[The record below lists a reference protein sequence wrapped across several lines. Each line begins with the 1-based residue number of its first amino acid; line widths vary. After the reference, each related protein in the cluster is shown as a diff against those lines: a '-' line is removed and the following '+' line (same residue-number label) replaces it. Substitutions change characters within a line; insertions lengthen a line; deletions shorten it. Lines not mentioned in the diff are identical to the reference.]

1 MGAQMTADMGG
12 QKPPDPPGEMMA
24 VLKIGGS
31 LSRSPA
37 LTDLCRE
44 ISRLGAH
51 HRLLV
56 VPGGGEF
63 ADVARDFYARVQ
75 LSETAAH
82 RMAILAMDQYGY
94 LLGDLIPDVELAT
107 DLPQALQITTRGRVP
122 VLLPARLMDQL
133 DPLPHSWQV
142 TSDSIA
148 AWVAGALQ
156 ATRLVLLKDVDGLFS
171 SPPDSAAS
179 GEMLPQLE
187 IAQLTTLAGGVDQY
201 LKTVLAQYEF
211 ETWVINGQYPRRL
224 AELIE
229 TGRTL
234 GTCIPISPVEI

>member
-1 MGAQMTADMGG
+1 MTSGLV
-12 QKPPDPPGEMMA
+12 A
-24 VLKIGGS
+24 VIKVGGS
-31 LSRSPA
+31 LSRSEALPA
-37 LTDLCRE
+37 LCRE
-44 ISRLGAH
+44 ISRLADH

-63 ADVARDFYARVQ
+63 ADLVRTFYSRMH

-94 LLGDLIPDVELAT
+94 LLADLIPQAELVM
-107 DLPQALQITTRGRVP
+107 DLPALQPVADRRHVA
-122 VLLPARLMDQL
+122 VLLPSNWMAQA

-156 ATRLVLLKDVDGLFS
+156 VPLLVFLKDVDGLFAS
-171 SPPDSAAS
+171 DPASPVPA
-179 GEMLPQLE
+179 ELLPRVDLE
-187 IAQLTTLAGGVDQY
+187 KLITLGGGVDQY
-201 LKTVLAQYEF
+201 LGTLLAQF
-211 ETWVINGQYPRRL
+211 QIETWVINGQYPHRL

-234 GTCIPISPVEI
+234 GTCIHPNPGRGEASTP